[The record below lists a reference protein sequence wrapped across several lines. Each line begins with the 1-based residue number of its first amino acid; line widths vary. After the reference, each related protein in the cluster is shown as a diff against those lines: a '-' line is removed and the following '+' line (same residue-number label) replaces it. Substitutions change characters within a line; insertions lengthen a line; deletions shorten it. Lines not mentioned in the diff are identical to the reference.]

1 MLDTP
6 ETLHWQA
13 LIRPHGSAERA
24 LGKLAFALESSPLH
38 GTWLWREIA
47 RAAVTIAQ
55 AQGYKVSSEQ
65 LRRALIGLALART
78 DQTPG
83 LGAAKRIFLEAEP
96 LFRQHQSTDSSE
108 VLWPRFWQ
116 DQSAAAGGDDGGEP
130 PRSGSGALIDS
141 DALPGGGDGAG
152 EVAWPRQGDQLLAL
166 VRELA
171 GFAHDGRRPALINL
185 LVDLRGHAKARRLP
199 AALVRLALPLA
210 IKEVGL
216 LPKAAPGLLGGRRL
230 PLGMSAGSAE
240 AKPLTPWLVLA
251 LEALAK
257 EAEQAQKR
265 LAELTRQHRAW
276 HGALMGEGLRKHAR
290 APAALD
296 LLAATPVL
304 SIGLVARHLG
314 CSHVAA
320 GQIVARLAG
329 LGILIEAASRARHKI
344 YVAGDLPGRD
354 RDEADPDAPLA
365 LSAPPPS
372 VDVDGIGATL
382 DGLYAD
388 LERLNERARDRTEGG
403 GATTRGD

>member
-24 LGKLAFALESSPLH
+24 LGKLAFALESTPLY

-47 RAAVTIAQ
+47 RSAVTIAQ
-55 AQGYKVSSEQ
+55 VQGYKVSTEQ
-65 LRRALIGLALART
+65 LRRALIGLALARA
-78 DQTPG
+78 DHTPG
-83 LGAAKRIFLEAEP
+83 LGAAKRIFLAAEP
-96 LFRQHQSTDSSE
+96 LFRQHRSTDSAE
-108 VLWPRFWQ
+108 VLWPRFWGNEPAEIELEAPN
-116 DQSAAAGGDDGGEP
+116 DATHGTNSGERAGDV
-130 PRSGSGALIDS
+130 
-141 DALPGGGDGAG
+141 DGAG
-152 EVAWPRQGDQLLAL
+152 QGAIECDQLMAL

-199 AALVRLALPLA
+199 ASLVRLALPLA

-216 LPKAAPGLLGGRRL
+216 LAKAAPGLLGGRRL

-240 AKPLTPWLVLA
+240 AKPLTPWLVQA
-251 LEALAK
+251 LEDLAK
-257 EAEQAQKR
+257 EAEQAQRR

-276 HGALMGEGLRKHAR
+276 HGALLKEGLRKHAR

-365 LSAPPPS
+365 LSAPQAS

-388 LERLNERARDRTEGG
+388 LERLNERARDRTEAG
-403 GATTRGD
+403 GAATAGD